1 MTVSEFCLG
10 SMRVIKV
17 HELDLNGFAATQLL
31 PGLDPSVLAKHG
43 EWIDPRTYDPMTGH
57 VFMSVHTWVV
67 RFEGKVILI
76 DTGAGNDKDRPTLKV
91 LDHLHNPYLERLAAI
106 GVQPEAVD
114 YILLTHIHSDHV
126 GWNTRRYGDRWL
138 PTFPNATVIC
148 SDLEWRYGAALTAG
162 DEESIVKV
170 RTEAGFSLPV
180 RIPVPGVFVDSMMP
194 VEASGR
200 LKRVPVDGGEVLQGI
215 RFLSTPGHSIDHAA
229 ISITSQGTEAIFG
242 GDVMHHP
249 FELYEPDLVS
259 VFCEFPEG
267 ARNSRRWLARHA
279 AESNAVYFSSHFPFT
294 SVGRI
299 TQTGETFGWEFAD
312 SSSHVRNQPGGLV
325 VRERN
330 IGELPFSQ

>member
-1 MTVSEFCLG
+1 MTVPDFHIG
-10 SMRVIKV
+10 SMSVIKV

-31 PGLDPSVLAKHG
+31 PALDPSVLAKHP
-43 EWIDPRTYDPMTGH
+43 EWTDPRTYDSETGN

-67 RFEGKVILI
+67 RFEGKVLLI

-114 YILLTHIHSDHV
+114 YILLTHIHADHV
-126 GWNTRRYGDRWL
+126 GWNTRRDGNQWA

-148 SDLEWRYGAALTAG
+148 SDLEWRYNAALTAG
-162 DEESIVKV
+162 DEESIAKV
-170 RTEAGFSLPV
+170 RKEAGFGPPT
-180 RIPVPGVFVDSMMP
+180 RIPVPGVFADSMVP
-194 VEASGR
+194 LAAEGHVR
-200 LKRVPVDGGEVLQGI
+200 RVSVDGGEVVKGI
-215 RFLSTPGHSIDHAA
+215 RFISTPGHSIDHAA

-259 VFCEFPEG
+259 MFCEFPEA
-267 ARNSRRWLARHA
+267 ARRSRRWLARHV
-279 AESNAVYFSSHFPFT
+279 AERNAVYFSSHFPFT

-299 TQTGETFGWEFAD
+299 TKMGHNFAWKFVD
-312 SSSHVRNQPGGLV
+312 SSSEQNQRGSLI
-325 VRERN
+325 VREY
-330 IGELPFSQ
+330 

>member
-1 MTVSEFCLG
+1 
-10 SMRVIKV
+10 
-17 HELDLNGFAATQLL
+17 
-31 PGLDPSVLAKHG
+31 
-43 EWIDPRTYDPMTGH
+43 
-57 VFMSVHTWVV
+57 V

-249 FELYEPDLVS
+249 FELYEPDLIS